1 MIERARMQDTLIGQG
16 YAWAKREFGRA
27 RKLRSNLP
35 HLCDPHTVESL
46 YSGESNNEVISTNTQ
61 VLSRIIYPQ
70 KKKFDWM
77 VLKLA
82 H

>member
-46 YSGESNNEVISTNTQ
+46 YSGESNT
-61 VLSRIIYPQ
+61 
-70 KKKFDWM
+70 
-77 VLKLA
+77 
-82 H
+82 